1 MLFAVPTTASGSITH
16 CTIDIYGSSENSTR
30 ESLDL
35 GMDES
40 YLLKLS
46 AQSCAIE
53 ASTVW
58 GALHAIETFSQLL
71 VRDAQHV
78 PFCEYASV
86 YVNDSPRFTH
96 RGVMIDTA
104 RHYLPIDT
112 IRSMVDI
119 LPMSKFN
126 TLHIHLVDA
135 EAFPFNSLSSP
146 RIIEGA
152 YSPESTYSK
161 DDLNELTQYAS
172 DRGVRIVYEID
183 VPVSFIATRNKII
196 ELT

>member
-1 MLFAVPTTASGSITH
+1 
-16 CTIDIYGSSENSTR
+16 
-30 ESLDL
+30 
-35 GMDES
+35 MDET

-58 GALHAIETFSQLL
+58 GALRAMETFAQLL
-71 VRDAQHV
+71 VRDAQHM
-78 PFCEYASV
+78 PFCEYESV
-86 YVNDSPRFTH
+86 YVNDAPRFTH

-104 RHYLPIDT
+104 RHYLPLAT

-135 EAFPFNSLSSP
+135 ESFPFNSPSSP
-146 RIIEGA
+146 RAIDGA
-152 YSPESTYSK
+152 YSPEFTYSK
-161 DDLNELTQYAS
+161 EDLNELTQYAS
-172 DRGVRIVYEID
+172 DRGVRVVYEID
-183 VPVSFIATRNKII
+183 VPVSY
-196 ELT
+196 EY